1 MSVWVHSLS
10 LIVPK
15 QVVETRYP
23 GGCDQLLI
31 ALSSLARPPRT
42 YSEADERLIC
52 ATFRDQGHLEQ
63 ARALLIANGF
73 TETRDGDFIDFA
85 CVEPAHGPTAPC
97 EWLSWRIDED
107 GRTVAWHASGEE
119 GALWMPL
126 EANAFE
132 NPARSHVLIL
142 SCDRGVEYQLD
153 FNTGAVTSHAVET
166 THCDDEAVED
176 PDTFS
181 FLDDEGGDERGD
193 TSADTNYDESGCE
206 GVAPRE
212 LQLIIAETLRE
223 NGQLFH
229 RLTPGAF
236 GMRVRQPRAT
246 YDLIVMANEESR
258 LVSCYVTHSL
268 LFPEPRRS
276 ALAEA
281 ITRANWGC
289 GMGGFD
295 LDLDDGT
302 LRFRTAID
310 VEGGALV
317 PTMVNNMIGTSLYT
331 MERFHEAF
339 MRVAWGGV
347 EAREAVAQVE

>member
-23 GGCDQLLI
+23 GGCDALVI

-42 YSEADERLIC
+42 YSEADDRLVC
-52 ATFRDQGHLEQ
+52 ATFRDHRHLEP

-73 TETRDGDFIDFA
+73 TETIDGDFIDFA
-85 CVEPAHGPTAPC
+85 CVEPEHGPTAPC

-132 NPARSHVLIL
+132 QPARSHVLIL
-142 SCDRGVEYQLD
+142 SCDGGVEYQLD
-153 FNTGAVTSHAVET
+153 FRTGAVTSHAVDPT
-166 THCDDEAVED
+166 RGDDDVED
-176 PDTFS
+176 ESDS
-181 FLDDEGGDERGD
+181 LDYLDDVIDDEGNEAGG
-193 TSADTNYDESGCE
+193 
-206 GVAPRE
+206 APRE
-212 LQLIIAETLRE
+212 LHLIIADSLRTR
-223 NGQLFH
+223 GQLFH

-236 GMRVRQPRAT
+236 GMRVRHTRAT
-246 YDLIVMANEESR
+246 YDVIVMANEESR
-258 LVSCYVTHSL
+258 LVSCYVTHSVL
-268 LFPEPRRS
+268 VPEPRRS

-281 ITRANWGC
+281 ITRANWGF
-289 GMGGFD
+289 GMGSFD
-295 LDLDDGT
+295 LDFDEGT
-302 LRFRTAID
+302 MRFRTAID
-310 VEGGALV
+310 VEGGTLV
-317 PTMVNNMIGTSLYT
+317 PKMLDNMIGTSLYT

-339 MRVAWGGV
+339 MRVVWGGV
-347 EAREAVAQVE
+347 EAREAVAQVLGGEEG

>member
-15 QVVETRYP
+15 QVVETQYP
-23 GGCDQLLI
+23 GGCEALLI

-42 YSEADERLIC
+42 YSEADERLVC
-52 ATFRDQGHLEQ
+52 ATFRDQRHLEP
-63 ARALLIANGF
+63 ARALLVANGF
-73 TETRDGDFIDFA
+73 TETIDGDFVDFA
-85 CVEPAHGPTAPC
+85 CVEPEHGPTAPC

-132 NPARSHVLIL
+132 APARSHVLKL

-153 FNTGAVTSHAVET
+153 FRTGAVTSRASEPT
-166 THCDDEAVED
+166 TADDEAVDEAD
-176 PDTFS
+176 SVAFPDEEGS
-181 FLDDEGGDERGD
+181 DEVVPR
-193 TSADTNYDESGCE
+193 
-206 GVAPRE
+206 RE
-212 LQLIIAETLRE
+212 LQLIIADTLRG

-229 RLTPGAF
+229 RLTPSAF

-246 YDLIVMANEESR
+246 YDVILMASEETR
-258 LVSCYVTHSL
+258 LVSCYVTHSV
-268 LFPEPRRS
+268 LFPAPRRG

-281 ITRANWGC
+281 ITRANWTF
-289 GMGGFD
+289 GMGSFD
-295 LDLDDGT
+295 LDVDEGT

-317 PTMVNNMIGTSLYT
+317 PTMLNNMIGTSLYT

-347 EAREAVAQVE
+347 EGREAVAEVLGGEVG

>member
-23 GGCDQLLI
+23 GGCDALVI

-42 YSEADERLIC
+42 YSEADERLVC
-52 ATFRDQGHLEQ
+52 ATFRDHRHLEP
-63 ARALLIANGF
+63 ARALLLASGF
-73 TETRDGDFIDFA
+73 TETIDGDFVDFA
-85 CVEPAHGPTAPC
+85 CVEPEHGPTAPC

-119 GALWMPL
+119 GSLWMPL
-126 EANAFE
+126 EANAFHTSE
-132 NPARSHVLIL
+132 ERDALIL
-142 SCDRGVEYQLD
+142 RCEGGVEYQLD
-153 FNTGAVTSHAVET
+153 FRTGAVTEHPAQSLAG
-166 THCDDEAVED
+166 DDEATDETTD
-176 PDTFS
+176 EATDDADSFA
-181 FLDDEGGDERGD
+181 FLDDAGTGDVV
-193 TSADTNYDESGCE
+193 ESR
-206 GVAPRE
+206 A
-212 LQLIIAETLRE
+212 LHLIISDTLRD

-246 YDLIVMANEESR
+246 YDLMLMADEETR

-268 LFPEPRRS
+268 RFPEPRLA

-281 ITRANWGC
+281 IARANWGF
-289 GMGGFD
+289 GMGSFD
-295 LDLDDGT
+295 LDFDSGT

-317 PTMVNNMIGTSLYT
+317 PKMLDNMIGTSLYA

-339 MRVAWGGV
+339 MRAAWGG
-347 EAREAVAQVE
+347 ASGREAVAQVLGGEEG